1 MKLTDA
7 ATAYTKMETRQL
19 RSCAPAEHSMKI
31 AQSTQR
37 VDLQAQSFA
46 NAQAGTRLPARFI
59 LHHVKP
65 AHAVSNVSDYEAMPR
80 PHLPRI
86 GVQTQ
91 VREYTAKESTG
102 LREGVCPI
110 LPRYCASY

>member
-19 RSCAPAEHSMKI
+19 RSCAPAEHSTKN

-46 NAQAGTRLPARFI
+46 NAQAG
-59 LHHVKP
+59 
-65 AHAVSNVSDYEAMPR
+65 SNLSR
-80 PHLPRI
+80 H
-86 GVQTQ
+86 
-91 VREYTAKESTG
+91 
-102 LREGVCPI
+102 
-110 LPRYCASY
+110 